1 MARKVPWDA
10 QTDSFVSDLNSL
22 ISKKYGV
29 DFRGMLTNPGAYA
42 NRKDAKA
49 SVDKLRADVDRYFSQ
64 LLDSM
69 KDEQDRLTAALE
81 KSTEQYKQVD
91 SIISSKSSVLRVPY
105 IRPLF
110 VNRNPDNEE
119 TVVIEQYGSGLDS
132 FIGKLASVSNYIA
145 NVSAAYKDYYIGS
158 WLFSGAR
165 NYILTM
171 NPPISPVL
179 AVENGSAIING
190 ILDSISRRPAK

>member
-1 MARKVPWDA
+1 MAKEVPWDA
-10 QTDSFVSDLNSL
+10 QTDSFVSDLNTI

-29 DFRGMLTNPGAYA
+29 DFKDMLLDPGAYVGK
-42 NRKDAKA
+42 KDAQA
-49 SVDKLRADVDRYFSQ
+49 SVDKLRGDVDRYFSQ

-69 KDEQDRLTAALE
+69 KEEQARLTAALE
-81 KSTEQYKQVD
+81 KSTDQYKQVD
-91 SIISSKSSVLRVPY
+91 SAIAGKSSVLRVPY

-119 TVVIEQYGSGLDS
+119 TVVIDQYGSNLDA
-132 FIGKLASVSNYIA
+132 FIGKLASVSNYVA
-145 NVSAAYKDYYIGS
+145 NVSAAYKQYYIGS
-158 WLFSGAR
+158 WLFSGSK
-165 NYILTM
+165 NYVLTM

-190 ILDSISRRPAK
+190 ILDGISPRPAK